1 MAKYSSMGEQTK
13 PGSIHT
19 MELCSAIKRNGMW
32 IQVTTCMNLKDTM
45 LSKRSQSQNVK
56 HCINSF
62 MKSSRKDKTF
72 GIDNRSVGFPG
83 CSVVKNPSVN
93 VGDTGLIPGSQRSP
107 GEGNGNPLWDSYLG
121 NPMDRGTWWA
131 TWGHKE

>member
-1 MAKYSSMGEQTK
+1 M
-13 PGSIHT
+13 
-19 MELCSAIKRNGMW
+19 
-32 IQVTTCMNLKDTM
+32 
-45 LSKRSQSQNVK
+45 
-56 HCINSF
+56 NSF
-62 MKSSRKDKTF
+62 MKPSRKDKTL

-83 CSVVKNPSVN
+83 CSVVKNPSAN

-121 NPMDRGTWWA
+121 NPMDRETWWA